1 MKRLQRLLLQ
11 PLLLMPCLALL
22 LLALHSA
29 AVAFKSTRL
38 KCAVPGGVGA
48 CEPTSFIGL
57 IPIGKS
63 SSRGSSSC
71 VFSRGRFMIHPRLR
85 VRRLS
90 RGSGGS
96 HLLELARQRLL
107 LHREGDVERYMNTP
121 IMPFPATGEI
131 HSQRKRSKAPPP
143 GALLTGPLALYRQTK
158 MLLRKHRGTRNNRR
172 VLSLRGRLTLLQKQQ
187 QELLCES
194 TQPSHA
200 LLRKLW
206 DLDEDESQRHRPQ
219 QRQQQAGASQPQQNY
234 QKVNERLQQKMLRP
248 LSSKSL
254 FVCGVDLRAAAT
266 DLENLCQT
274 ITDHPVYAKLR
285 KSKDGRHLGFGLL
298 DFGSTLDATRCLLQ
312 LNGLR
317 IGNSVIR
324 LGEAFGPRRA
334 LGLEQVDHGTQ
345 QQQQASSTQQH
356 RPPKY
361 VHPYPLPC
369 E

>member
-1 MKRLQRLLLQ
+1 MTRLQRLLVQ

-22 LLALHSA
+22 LLAVYSA
-29 AVAFKSTRL
+29 AIASTSRL
-38 KCAVPGGVGA
+38 ECAASPGVGTREKPA
-48 CEPTSFIGL
+48 FTGL
-57 IPIGKS
+57 TPIGRS
-63 SSRGSSSC
+63 SSRGSSSS

-107 LHREGDVERYMNTP
+107 LHREGDVEKYMNIP
-121 IMPFPATGEI
+121 IMPFPVTGEI

-143 GALLTGPLALYRQTK
+143 GALLTGPLALCRQTK
-158 MLLRKHRGTRNNRR
+158 MLLRKHRGTRNNRH
-172 VLSLRGRLTLLQKQQ
+172 VLSLRDRLTLLQQQ
-187 QELLCES
+187 QQHLLCES
-194 TQPSHA
+194 AQPSHA

-206 DLDEDESQRHRPQ
+206 DLDDDEAQHH
-219 QRQQQAGASQPQQNY
+219 RQQQHQQRAWASQSQPDY
-234 QKVNERLQQKMLRP
+234 QKVNERLQQKMTRP
-248 LSSKSL
+248 LGSKFL

-274 ITDHPVYAKLR
+274 ITEHPVYARLR
-285 KSKDGRHLGFGLL
+285 KSEDGRHLGFGLIE
-298 DFGSTLDATRCLLQ
+298 FGSTLDATRCLLQ

-317 IGNSVIR
+317 IGNSAIR
-324 LGEAFGPRRA
+324 LGEALGPRKA
-334 LGLEQVDHGTQ
+334 LDVEQVDQGTQ
-345 QQQQASSTQQH
+345 QQQQASSKQKR
-356 RPPKY
+356 RPHKY